1 MPTIIE
7 RLRAEHGRLGRLVQ
21 LRNDERSLPTDPG
34 SPNIALLV
42 DTLYYLTR
50 FPDVAHDALED
61 RIMEKLRGKNALSG
75 EIARET
81 EAQHVTLIS
90 QGHELLQG
98 LEAAAREENMS
109 QERVE
114 IHVRLYA
121 ERLRHNMTVEEL
133 TLFPA
138 AVRYL
143 DDDDWHAIELV
154 DVGGQPCPLFEGTV
168 DERFAQFHRVITA
181 ERAAPMDIDDWS
193 ESQPARRPPY

>member
-7 RLRAEHGRLGRLVQ
+7 RLLAEHGRLGRLVQ
-21 LRNDERSLPTDPG
+21 LLNGERSLPTDPG
-34 SPNIALLV
+34 SPNIALQV
-42 DTLYYLTR
+42 DTLYDLTR
-50 FPDVAHDALED
+50 FPDVAHHAIED
-61 RIMEKLRGKNALSG
+61 RITEKLRGKNALSG
-75 EIARET
+75 EFAWEI
-81 EAQHVTLIS
+81 EAQHVTLIL

-109 QERVE
+109 QERGE

-143 DDDDWHAIELV
+143 DELLA
-154 DVGGQPCPLFEGTV
+154 GHRACRCGWTTV
-168 DERFAQFHRVITA
+168 SSVRGHGR
-181 ERAAPMDIDDWS
+181 
-193 ESQPARRPPY
+193 